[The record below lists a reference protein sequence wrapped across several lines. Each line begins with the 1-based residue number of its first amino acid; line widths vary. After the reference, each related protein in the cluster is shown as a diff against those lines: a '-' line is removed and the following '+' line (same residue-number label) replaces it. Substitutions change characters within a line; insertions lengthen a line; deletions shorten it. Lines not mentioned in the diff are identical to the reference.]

1 MSERREPVTVN
12 FRPEQL
18 ADLRKLA
25 DQEERTLSAQ
35 VRHLVARG
43 LEATYEVEAEPP
55 E

>member
-1 MSERREPVTVN
+1 MSERRESVTVN

-25 DQEERTLSAQ
+25 EQEERTLSAQ

-43 LEATYEVEAEPP
+43 REATYEVEAEPP